1 MLTGGLGS
9 EKKWYVS
16 ATEPGHL
23 GVGPAF
29 EGAVGNQD
37 PWWSPHWYSA
47 GPWAK
52 YDFLKKEVVCM
63 KQS

>member
-16 ATEPGHL
+16 AAEPGHL

-29 EGAVGNQD
+29 EGAVGNKILGGRLIGILQD
-37 PWWSPHWYSA
+37 L
-47 GPWAK
+47 GQN
-52 YDFLKKEVVCM
+52 M
-63 KQS
+63 I